1 MIKKH
6 YILKFIN
13 YIPIYKISALKGI
26 GIKKLLNAALKVY
39 KNSRIS
45 INTSVLNNIIQKAIF
60 DHQPP
65 AYGGKRIKIRYV
77 HQGGNN
83 PIRLIIHGTY
93 VDKLSK
99 DYLRYLSNYIRKKID
114 LTGITIFFELRNKF
128 ER

>member
-1 MIKKH
+1 M
-6 YILKFIN
+6 
-13 YIPIYKISALKGI
+13 PIYKISALKGT
-26 GIKKLLNAALKVY
+26 GVKKIIQSAANIY
-39 KNSRIS
+39 KQSKQS
-45 INTSVLNNIIQKAIF
+45 INTSVLNKLVQEAVFN
-60 DHQPP
+60 HQPP

-114 LTGITIFFELRNKF
+114 LKGITMFFELRNKF
-128 ER
+128 EKR

>member
-1 MIKKH
+1 
-6 YILKFIN
+6 
-13 YIPIYKISALKGI
+13 LKGI